1 MYGIAGLLLLGAVV
15 VQLIAPERANV
26 EMPTRRNGRGHI
38 DVGLWAL
45 YLPFALAL
53 LAAWHATARLPHTRL
68 GRRRV
73 RWILLLAM
81 GPAVLFAIVAFDAL
95 A

>member
-26 EMPTRRNGRGHI
+26 EMPTRRNGRGQI
-38 DVGLWAL
+38 DVGLWA
-45 YLPFALAL
+45 
-53 LAAWHATARLPHTRL
+53 
-68 GRRRV
+68 
-73 RWILLLAM
+73 